1 MTRPNETLY
10 RFRAVSVEP
19 DLLRVGSDRYS
30 LSSLK
35 EVSCTCSKKQRGARR
50 FGLPPVVASAAVAF
64 LFGDFPWGV
73 VIGVGL
79 LCVAVVLLWIS
90 AAVWEVR
97 VRTAD
102 GWVKVLRTSRKSV
115 SKALVKELTAAC
127 KRAR

>member
-1 MTRPNETLY
+1 M
-10 RFRAVSVEP
+10 
-19 DLLRVGSDRYS
+19 
-30 LSSLK
+30 
-35 EVSCTCSKKQRGARR
+35 
-50 FGLPPVVASAAVAF
+50 
-64 LFGDFPWGV
+64 
-73 VIGVGL
+73 IGVGL